1 MMAVL
6 FFAVPPTM
14 NPMNRRMLP
23 QMMNQRRPNKS
34 ELAPQILENISEYQ
48 GLFPVCINLHECQC
62 DCHCVYRDIP
72 RSLSR
77 VSELRRDTT
86 LA

>member
-14 NPMNRRMLP
+14 NPINRRMLP

-48 GLFPVCINLHECQC
+48 DFPQSEQTYMNANVTVI
-62 DCHCVYRDIP
+62 VYIG
-72 RSLSR
+72 
-77 VSELRRDTT
+77 TYH
-86 LA
+86 AA